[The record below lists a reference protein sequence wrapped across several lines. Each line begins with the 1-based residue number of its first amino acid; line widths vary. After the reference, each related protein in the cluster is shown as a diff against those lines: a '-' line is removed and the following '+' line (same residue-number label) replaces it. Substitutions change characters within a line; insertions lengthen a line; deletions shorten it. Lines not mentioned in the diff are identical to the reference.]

1 MASSKKRKP
10 LAFVIWAIA
19 LIALAAI
26 LGIAYHSIR
35 TPRFLRGERDR
46 VSPVVKPAELGDRS
60 FFLAGSRYLLRLDPE
75 QPSIRWKFDRLVRG
89 QLRVSL
95 FVSPKSS
102 SVPPLKFT
110 ATVSAPRGRKRR
122 VILEAWRDRTSGP
135 IKRQYNVK
143 IVVPAGGEIE
153 LAVIPEMVET
163 WRDLDIGITVPSIET
178 AEPAPRPIHV
188 IILSVDALRSDF
200 VGVYQTLAGRRPAQ
214 SFSPELDRLAENAVI
229 FRSARTTQ
237 SATWPAL
244 ASLMLSKYPREHG
257 VTRNM
262 EFLASAEDSIASLFL
277 GRGYTTTMLMANG
290 YQLNIPGFEEKRQF
304 SSDADLIKFARS
316 KIASQ
321 TSTPFFHWYHLWGLH
336 DNYAPPEWV
345 MKILE
350 SGNPDYRYQLYQTD
364 AMMRGKTPC
373 GPAEVE
379 AVRQLY
385 AGALYYVDSLL
396 KTLFD
401 DLKRRDI
408 WDDTLV
414 IVTADH
420 GEELFD
426 HNSYFYHNPSLYD
439 SALKIPLL
447 IKFPNQRGRRV
458 IDENVSILDILPT
471 LYDYFAGSPAPGRF
485 SGLSLLD
492 LLKGRRA
499 GFRERILF
507 AECEDSTVVGAVMG
521 HYKLIYNPFEVLP
534 QNRLGLPFPIAK
546 MEFYDLRQDPG
557 ETQNLAA
564 LGLPVHRQLLVVTER
579 FLQTARKR
587 GAEDAHRG
595 KVELTEEEKKEAERT
610 LRTLGY
616 IR

>member
-10 LAFVIWAIA
+10 AAFITWAIV
-19 LIALAAI
+19 LIVLAAI
-26 LGIAYHSIR
+26 LGITYHSIR
-35 TPRFLRGERDR
+35 TPRFLRGARDR

-60 FFLAGSRYLLRLDPE
+60 FFLAGASYLLRLDPD
-75 QPSIRWKFDRLVRG
+75 QPSLRWKFDRFVRG
-89 QLRVSL
+89 RLRVSF
-95 FVSPKSS
+95 FVFPKSGP
-102 SVPPLKFT
+102 VPPLKFT
-110 ATVSAPRGRKRR
+110 VTVSGPRGRKRT
-122 VILEAWRDRTSGP
+122 VIVEAWRDRPSGP
-135 IKRQYNVK
+135 IKRQYDVK
-143 IVVPAGGEIE
+143 VIVPAGGEIE
-153 LAVIPEMVET
+153 LAAIPETVEGL
-163 WRDLDIGITVPSIET
+163 RDLDIGITVPSIET
-178 AEPAPRPIHV
+178 GETAPRPIHV
-188 IILSVDALRSDF
+188 MIVSVDALRSDF
-200 VGVYQTLAGRRPAQ
+200 LGVYQTLAGRPPAQ

-229 FRSARTTQ
+229 FRNARTTQ
-237 SATWPAL
+237 AATWPAL

-257 VTRNM
+257 VTRNL
-262 EFLASAEDSIASLFL
+262 EFLATAEDSIASLLL
-277 GRGYTTTMLMANG
+277 GRGHATVMLMANG

-304 SSDADLIKFARS
+304 SSDANLIKFARS

-321 TSTPFFHWYHLWGLH
+321 SATPFFHWYHLWGLH
-336 DNYAPPEWV
+336 DNYSPPEWV

-350 SGNPDYRYQLYQTD
+350 RENPDYRYRLYQTD

-379 AVRQLY
+379 AVRRLY

-401 DLKRRDI
+401 DLKRRGL

-447 IKFPNQRGRRV
+447 IKFPNQRARRV
-458 IDENVSILDILPT
+458 VDENVSILDILPT

-492 LLKGRRA
+492 LLKGRRT

-507 AECEDSTVVGAVMG
+507 AECEDSTVAGAVMG

-534 QNRLGLPFPIAK
+534 QNRLGLPFPMAK

-564 LGLPVHRQLLVVTER
+564 LGHPVHRQLLVVAER
-579 FLQTARKR
+579 FLQTAREQR
-587 GAEDAHRG
+587 TEDARRG
-595 KVELTEEEKKEAERT
+595 KVELTEEEKKEAEKT